1 VAQNYTQIE
10 GINFEETFA
19 PVAWLEA
26 IQMTFAFASFE
37 DFKPS
42 QIDVKIVFLNGFIEE
57 EVYVEQSPGFV
68 DLTHLNFVFIL
79 EKGFIWFKTS
89 S

>member
-1 VAQNYTQIE
+1 
-10 GINFEETFA
+10 
-19 PVAWLEA
+19 
-26 IQMTFAFASFE
+26 MTFAFASFE

-79 EKGFIWFKTS
+79 EKGFI
-89 S
+89 